1 MRVVIDGRMILPQMS
16 GIGRYLISLS
26 RALHDLGDDT
36 LFELWLQED
45 LSIDHPARK
54 LASDNFQVRVLP
66 VKHMSL
72 SGQWQIPFEAARS
85 HADVLHFP
93 HFDLPWATPGRIVAT
108 IHDLKY
114 IAHPEFFPHFE
125 ESKRLA
131 MHLMMAFTCRRSQL
145 ILCDSKWTAQD
156 LHARIGVPKQKLRP
170 VPLGV
175 DERLFISS
183 LPDALQELRQRMHLD
198 QPFILFVGERRPHKN
213 LIGLMKAFSLFRRM
227 SNQPYQLVIAGKPY
241 ADYQEPETIAKQFG
255 LSDSICF
262 LDYVA
267 EFDLPVLYQ
276 AAEAFISLSH
286 YEGFGLPILEA
297 MASGTPVVA
306 ANCTALPEVVG
317 EAGMLVDPDNPDQ
330 AADAL
335 HQIVRGGAQREQ
347 MIALGS
353 ERARQYTWER
363 TAQKTLEIYREAQTR

>member
-227 SNQPYQLVIAGKPY
+227 SNQPYQLVIAGKRY

>member
-54 LASDNFQVRVLP
+54 LAGENFQVRVLP

-267 EFDLPVLYQ
+267 EYDLPVLYQ

-335 HQIVRGGAQREQ
+335 RQIVRGGAQREQ